1 MVGSGFNAKFHLLGF
16 VGVRDADVLGV
27 WSPNQNNAA
36 ETAGIAMKLGVGEA
50 KAYPSIAAM
59 VEDPAIDALW
69 LSGPNFARIENVEEI
84 VSTIERGKGSLLGI
98 ACEKPLARNVSE
110 AKRVLE
116 LVNRVGLPH
125 GYLENQVFA
134 PPVEVGRTLLW
145 ARGAKL
151 TGRPYLARAAEEHS
165 GPHAPWFW
173 QGKLQGG
180 GVLNDMMC
188 HSSLLVQ
195 HLLTDPTKPRSLKP
209 KRVTGH
215 IASLKWSRPAYV
227 KKLSGMM
234 GSEVNYDKTPSEDF
248 ASVLIEFE
256 SEDGHKVLGEA
267 TTSWSFVGAGL
278 RLSAELLGPEYS
290 LQWNSLDSGLKL
302 FFSREVQGKAGED
315 LVEKQNAEVGLMP
328 VVANEAV
335 AYGYEAEDRHFVQCF
350 LNKEKPS
357 LTFDDGF
364 QVVQVLMTAY
374 MSAEQGKTLE
384 FPPAGID
391 SFLPAVAKG
400 TWKRSEEHTSELQS
414 LTNLVCRLLLEKKK
428 KNTIRRQPRGR
439 NSSGQSTRPTQ
450 S

>member
-1 MVGSGFNAKFHLLGF
+1 MTKRLGIGMVGSGFNAKFHLLGF

-27 WSPNQNNAA
+27 WSPNQHNAA
-36 ETAGIAMKLGVGEA
+36 ETAGIAKKLGVGEA

-84 VSTIERGKGSLLGI
+84 VTTIERGKGSLLGI

-110 AKRVLE
+110 AKTVLA
-116 LVNRVGLPH
+116 LVNKVGLPH

-134 PPVEVGRTLLW
+134 PQVEVGRTLLW

-165 GPHAPWFW
+165 GPHGPWFW
-173 QGKLQGG
+173 QGALQGG

-195 HLLTDPTKPRSLKP
+195 HLLTDPNKARSSVRP
-209 KRVTGH
+209 SRITAH
-215 IASLKWSRPAYV
+215 IASLKWSRPAYS

-234 GSEVNYDKTPSEDF
+234 GKDVNYDKAPSEDF
-248 ASVLIEFE
+248 ASVVIEFE
-256 SEDGHKVLGEA
+256 TDDGHKVLGEA

-290 LQWNSLDSGLKL
+290 LSWNSLDTGLKL

-315 LVEKQNAEVGLMP
+315 LVEKQNAEIGQMP
-328 VVANEAV
+328 VVAGEAG
-335 AYGYEAEDRHFVQCF
+335 AYGYEAEDRHFVHCF
-350 LNKEKPS
+350 LNKQKPS
-357 LTFDDGF
+357 LTFDDGL
-364 QVVQVLMTAY
+364 QVVKVLMTAY
-374 MSAEQGKTLE
+374 MSAEQGRTLD
-384 FPPAGID
+384 FPPPGVD
-391 SFLPAVAKG
+391 SFVPAVAKG
-400 TWKRSEEHTSELQS
+400 TWK
-414 LTNLVCRLLLEKKK
+414 
-428 KNTIRRQPRGR
+428 P
-439 NSSGQSTRPTQ
+439 
-450 S
+450 